1 VSVADG
7 ILEAVRSVIGTGAAV
22 LHEPE
27 LGGQESRFVQDCLA
41 STFVSTVGTYVP
53 RFEQALVDYTG
64 ARHAVAVVNGTVALQ
79 VALTMAGVERGDEV
93 LAPALTFVG
102 TANAICHAGAVPHFV
117 DSNETTLGVDADAL
131 RAHLR
136 DVGRQDGGVLRN
148 RVTGRRIAAI
158 VPVHVYGH
166 PVDMAKLE
174 PVCAE
179 FGVTIVED
187 AAESLGSF
195 SGDRHTGTSG
205 LVSVLSFNGNK
216 IVTTG
221 GGGALLTN
229 DDELAKRAK
238 HLTTTAKKAHPWRFE
253 HDAVGWNYRLPN
265 LNAALGCAQMER
277 LPEFV
282 AAKRRLAQRYAR
294 AFESMRGVQF
304 LHEPPGSRSNYWL
317 CSIRIVNARLEA
329 RDAVIAS
336 LNAAGVGARAAWTLM
351 HRLPMYE
358 TQPRAPLPIAERLE
372 REIVN
377 LPSGYSVARASG
389 GPP

>member
-1 VSVADG
+1 VSLAAGVLD
-7 ILEAVRSVIGTGAAV
+7 AVRSVIGRGDAV
-22 LHEPE
+22 LHEPD
-27 LGGQESRFVQDCLA
+27 LGERESRYVQDCLA
-41 STFVSTVGTYVP
+41 STFVSTVGEYVP
-53 RFEQALVDYTG
+53 KFEQALAGYTG

-79 VALTMAGVERGDEV
+79 VALTMAGVEPGDEV
-93 LAPALTFVG
+93 LVPALTFVG

-117 DSNETTLGVDADAL
+117 DSSDVTLGVEPSAL
-131 RAHLR
+131 GAHVRNIARR
-136 DVGRQDGGVLRN
+136 DGKVLRN
-148 RVTGRRIAAI
+148 RLTGRRIAAV

-179 FGVTIVED
+179 LDIAIVED

-195 SGDRHTGTSG
+195 AAGRHTGTTG

-229 DDELAKRAK
+229 DDELARRAK
-238 HLTTTAKKAHPWRFE
+238 HLTTTAKKAHAWRFD
-253 HDAVGWNYRLPN
+253 HDAVAWNYRLPN

-282 AAKRRLAQRYAR
+282 AAKRRLAQRYAK
-294 AFESMRGVQF
+294 AFSGMRGVQF
-304 LHEPPGSRSNYWL
+304 AAEPPAASSNYWL
-317 CSIRIVNARLEA
+317 CSIRLAEA
-329 RDAVIAS
+329 ELATRDAVIEA
-336 LNAAGVGARAAWTLM
+336 LNSAGVGARPAWTLM

-358 TQPRAPLPIAERLE
+358 SHPRAPLPVAERLE
-372 REIVN
+372 SEIVN
-377 LPSGYSVARASG
+377 LPSGFGVARNA
-389 GPP
+389 